1 MANQDRGRA
10 RMTAALGNHRRIEI
24 IRLLRQEPDLCLED
38 IAHRCKVTLSTAC
51 EHVRRLHEVGMVK
64 KKSKGRRV
72 LLSATKR
79 ASALLRSIDLL
90 WSATAGCQY
99 DNLPIVV
106 LFCRIML
113 SGSRIA
119 GHFGRA

>member
-24 IRLLRQEPDLCLED
+24 IRLLSQEPDLCLED

-79 ASALLRSIDLL
+79 ASALLHSIDLL
-90 WSATAGCQY
+90 WDATAG
-99 DNLPIVV
+99 
-106 LFCRIML
+106 
-113 SGSRIA
+113 
-119 GHFGRA
+119 

>member
-90 WSATAGCQY
+90 WDATAGLQY
-99 DNLPIVV
+99 DNSPIVA
-106 LFCRIML
+106 LLCRFQM

-119 GHFGRA
+119 GHFGRT